1 MRNICKIVLYLIL
14 GLLLISLVACSKTPV
29 ASDTIADSA
38 SSAVAVIGQTLPKEC
53 QTAVVQT
60 QLLGVQTQ
68 IKAITSA
75 CATEKEAITQEK
87 VRWQWAF
94 WGLLAVIGI
103 YVAKRV
109 LK

>member
-1 MRNICKIVLYLIL
+1 MKYMLIL
-14 GLLLISLVACSKTPV
+14 LPFLLYGCAKAPV
-29 ASDTIADSA
+29 ASETIADSA
-38 SSAVAVIGQTLPKEC
+38 TSAVAVIEKTLPKEC

-60 QLLGVQTQ
+60 QLASVQAQ

-87 VRWQWAF
+87 LRWQWAF

-103 YVAKRV
+103 YMAKRV

>member
-1 MRNICKIVLYLIL
+1 MKYTLIL
-14 GLLLISLVACSKTPV
+14 LPFLLYGCAKTPV
-29 ASDTIADSA
+29 ASETIADSA
-38 SSAVAVIGQTLPKEC
+38 TSEEC

-60 QLLGVQTQ
+60 QLASVQAQ

-87 VRWQWAF
+87 LRWQWAF